1 MANAAAERNIIDES
15 TIVLETGVDIP
26 RAVRGSKY
34 PWAPLMTLVLQ
45 DPETLQSF
53 FAPIGSEQDAKT
65 SKASVHASGSGF
77 FSNRNLPFK
86 VVTRVMAAEGDPTFY
101 GVRAWVVPV
110 AQDVEETDED

>member
-1 MANAAAERNIIDES
+1 MANATTERNVIDES

-34 PWAPLMTLVLQ
+34 PWAQLMSQSLQ
-45 DPETLQSF
+45 DPDSLHSF
-53 FAPIGSEQDAKT
+53 FAPVGSAQDAKT
-65 SKASVHASGSGF
+65 SKASIHASGSGF

-86 VVTRVMAAEGDPTFY
+86 VVTRVMSADGDPTLY